1 MCGPAVDSRVDNCTS
16 GSLLIRDIIVHVRGN
31 MLKIVTGMLVASAL
45 LAVAGCGGKSEAE
58 KKSEAAAAASG
69 SGRGTITCEGSA
81 MSKPTGL
88 PSGFPQPDAVTYV
101 KASTSGPTVI
111 VDGYST
117 ESLEGMYVEYKDRIN
132 EAGYKVEFSEIEKD
146 RGDSEV
152 AYKAKTTEGIIA
164 LRGGKACANGH
175 VSVHITNRPS

>member
-1 MCGPAVDSRVDNCTS
+1 
-16 GSLLIRDIIVHVRGN
+16 
-31 MLKIVTGMLVASAL
+31 MLKIVIGLLVVSAL

-58 KKSEAAAAASG
+58 KEREAAAAASG

-81 MSKPTGL
+81 TSKPTGL
-88 PSGFPQPDAVTYV
+88 PAGFPQPDAVTYV
-101 KASTSGPTVI
+101 SATKSGPTVV

-132 EAGYKVEFSEIEKD
+132 EAGYKVEFSELEKD

-152 AYKAKTTEGIIA
+152 AYKTSGASSTEGIVA
-164 LRGGKACANGH
+164 LRGGESCANGN
-175 VSVHITNRPS
+175 VSVHITNRPSG

>member
-1 MCGPAVDSRVDNCTS
+1 
-16 GSLLIRDIIVHVRGN
+16 
-31 MLKIVTGMLVASAL
+31 MLKIVIGVLVAGAL
-45 LAVAGCGGKSEAE
+45 LAAAGCGGKSEAE
-58 KKSEAAAAASG
+58 KEREAAAAAGG

-81 MSKPTGL
+81 TSKPTGL

-101 KASTSGPTVI
+101 AATKRGPTVI

-132 EAGYKVEFSEIEKD
+132 EAGYKVEFSELEED

-152 AYKAKTTEGIIA
+152 AYKTAGAQSTEGIVA
-164 LRGGKACANGH
+164 LRGGSSCANGN
-175 VSVHITNRPS
+175 VSVHITNRPSD

>member
-1 MCGPAVDSRVDNCTS
+1 
-16 GSLLIRDIIVHVRGN
+16 
-31 MLKIVTGMLVASAL
+31 MLKIVIGVLAASAL
-45 LAVAGCGGKSEAE
+45 LSAAGCSGKSDAE
-58 KKSEAAAAASG
+58 KKSEAAVAASG

-81 MSKPTGL
+81 TSKPSGL

-101 KASTSGPTVI
+101 KATQNGPTVI

-132 EAGYKVEFSEIEKD
+132 EAGYKVEFAELERA

-152 AYKAKTTEGIIA
+152 AYKTSGANSTEGIVA
-164 LRGGKACANGH
+164 LRGGSSCANGN
-175 VSVHITNRPS
+175 VSVHITNRPSG

>member
-1 MCGPAVDSRVDNCTS
+1 
-16 GSLLIRDIIVHVRGN
+16 
-31 MLKIVTGMLVASAL
+31 MLKIVIGMLFASAL

-58 KKSEAAAAASG
+58 KEREAAAAASG

-81 MSKPTGL
+81 TSEPTGL
-88 PSGFPQPDAVTYV
+88 PAGFPQPDAVTYV
-101 KASTSGPTVI
+101 NATKSGPTVV

-132 EAGYKVEFSEIEKD
+132 EAGYKVEFSELEKD

-152 AYKAKTTEGIIA
+152 AYKTSGAGSTEGIVA
-164 LRGGKACANGH
+164 LRGGESCANGN
-175 VSVHITNRPS
+175 VSVHITNRPSG

>member
-1 MCGPAVDSRVDNCTS
+1 
-16 GSLLIRDIIVHVRGN
+16 
-31 MLKIVTGMLVASAL
+31 MLKIVIGVLVASAL

-58 KKSEAAAAASG
+58 KEKEAAAAAAG

-88 PSGFPQPDAVTYV
+88 PAGFPQPDAVTYV
-101 KASTSGPTVI
+101 SATKSGPTVI

-132 EAGYKVEFSEIEKD
+132 EAGYKVEFSELEKD

-152 AYKAKTTEGIIA
+152 AYKTSGANSTEGIVA
-164 LRGGKACANGH
+164 LRGGESCANGN
-175 VSVHITNRPS
+175 VSVHITNRPSD

>member
-1 MCGPAVDSRVDNCTS
+1 
-16 GSLLIRDIIVHVRGN
+16 
-31 MLKIVTGMLVASAL
+31 MLKIVIGVLAAGAL
-45 LAVAGCGGKSEAE
+45 LAAAGCGGKSEAE
-58 KKSEAAAAASG
+58 KEREAAAAGG

-81 MSKPTGL
+81 TSKPTGL

-101 KASTSGPTVI
+101 AATKRGPTVI

-132 EAGYKVEFSEIEKD
+132 EAGYKVEFSELEED

-152 AYKAKTTEGIIA
+152 AYKTAGAQSTEGIVA
-164 LRGGKACANGH
+164 LRGGSSCANGN
-175 VSVHITNRPS
+175 VSVHITNRPSD

>member
-1 MCGPAVDSRVDNCTS
+1 
-16 GSLLIRDIIVHVRGN
+16 
-31 MLKIVTGMLVASAL
+31 MLKIVIGVLVAGTL

-58 KKSEAAAAASG
+58 KQSEAAAAASG

-81 MSKPTGL
+81 TSKPSGL

-101 KASTSGPTVI
+101 ATKATGPTVI

-117 ESLEGMYVEYKDRIN
+117 ESLEGMYVEYKDRIS
-132 EAGYKVEFSEIEKD
+132 ESGYKVEFSELEKD

-152 AYKAKTTEGIIA
+152 AYKTGGANSTEGIVA
-164 LRGGKACANGH
+164 LRGGSSCANGN
-175 VSVHITNRPS
+175 VSVHITNRPSG

>member
-1 MCGPAVDSRVDNCTS
+1 
-16 GSLLIRDIIVHVRGN
+16 
-31 MLKIVTGMLVASAL
+31 MLKIVIGVLVAGAL

-58 KKSEAAAAASG
+58 KEREAAAAAAG

-81 MSKPTGL
+81 TSKPTGL
-88 PSGFPQPDAVTYV
+88 PAGFPQPDAVTYV
-101 KASTSGPTVI
+101 SATKSGPTVV

-132 EAGYKVEFSEIEKD
+132 EAGYKVEFSELEKD

-152 AYKAKTTEGIIA
+152 AYKTAGASSTEGIVA
-164 LRGGKACANGH
+164 LRGGESCANGN
-175 VSVHITNRPS
+175 VSVHITNRPSG